1 MDYGV
6 NVSALDA
13 ERSLLGTLIRWPD
26 RIEQVTLRQND
37 FAEPVHRELY
47 GLLQEM
53 RKAGTEI
60 DMVTVDSE
68 LEKRLG
74 HSPGD
79 LIVDCTARA
88 ITSQATTAYANI
100 VLEASERRRI
110 AAIGRRLI
118 ERSEEPGADVQTV
131 LDGAKR
137 ALEQVHTVRSDWVEM
152 GTVLIDAFEDIEQ
165 RANGSVKPCI
175 SGLSTLDERTG
186 GFFPGELTIIGARP
200 SVGKTAFGVSI
211 AVASALRGHKVCV
224 VSAEMIS
231 SQIGQRLLSDA
242 SGVNGMRLR
251 APQYIQEDDW
261 TALGRAMNDWGALP
275 MQFLFERNVEEIC
288 AQIRAQHAKGL
299 CDMVVVDYIQ
309 LLTTH
314 ERIKDDWL
322 RVGHISQMLKALT
335 TDLKIPVIG
344 LAQVARQ
351 NGIATVPRLD
361 SLRGSGNLEQ
371 DADNVIL
378 LHRVENRDDDA
389 LTDDERGVFDN
400 CVGRGLNLM
409 ILNVAKQRQG
419 RVGLISC
426 IFDPARMR
434 YAPTRTSQNQF

>member
-1 MDYGV
+1 MDYGI

-13 ERSLLGTLIRWPD
+13 ERTLLGTLIRWPD

-47 GLLQEM
+47 AVLQELH
-53 RKAGTEI
+53 KAGTEI
-60 DMVTVDSE
+60 DAITVDSA

-74 HSPGD
+74 NSTGD
-79 LIVDCTARA
+79 LIIDCTARA
-88 ITSQATTAYANI
+88 ITSHATNAYAHI

-110 AAIGRRLI
+110 AAIVRRLI
-118 ERSEEPGADVQTV
+118 ERSEEPGADMQTV

-137 ALEQVHTVRSDWVEM
+137 AIEQVHTVRSDWVEM
-152 GTVLIDAFEDIEQ
+152 GAVLIDAFEDIES
-165 RANGSVKPCI
+165 RANGSVKPCV

-211 AVASALRGHKVCV
+211 AVASALKGHHVCV

-251 APQYIQEDDW
+251 APQYIQQSDW
-261 TALGRAMNDWGALP
+261 DALSTAMADWGCLP

-299 CDMVVVDYIQ
+299 CDMVVVDFIK

-314 ERIKDDWL
+314 
-322 RVGHISQMLKALT
+322 
-335 TDLKIPVIG
+335 
-344 LAQVARQ
+344 
-351 NGIATVPRLD
+351 
-361 SLRGSGNLEQ
+361 
-371 DADNVIL
+371 
-378 LHRVENRDDDA
+378 
-389 LTDDERGVFDN
+389 
-400 CVGRGLNLM
+400 
-409 ILNVAKQRQG
+409 
-419 RVGLISC
+419 
-426 IFDPARMR
+426 
-434 YAPTRTSQNQF
+434 